1 MMDEEKKED
10 KEIEQDGDSIR
21 QTLKQGMYY
30 IIIAVISLISVVFL
44 PMVGTTL
51 GLGWKL
57 PDTTAGWVVWGV
69 SRAIVATIN
78 VLLFHSFMEQ
88 AKLNIK
94 DNERYKE
101 ARDILVKVKKKEHKP
116 KSPAQWNAAQ
126 YGKKGTTI
134 FLSSAMSVVAI
145 GQAVLSYEW
154 ATALAYLFTLGMGII
169 FGIMQMK
176 KAETYWTTEY
186 YEYALMKKRMEEE
199 QQIAEQSEQ
208 TQKTEE
214 NAVAT
219 TEEQIP
225 VCVIEQINKEEQ
237 EECSQSETKNLET

>member
-10 KEIEQDGDSIR
+10 DQIEQRDSVK
-21 QTLKQGMYY
+21 QSLKQGMYY
-30 IIIAVISLISVVFL
+30 IIIAVISFISVVFL
-44 PMVGTTL
+44 PMLGSTL

-57 PDTTAGWVVWGV
+57 PDTTAGWVVWGA

-94 DNERYKE
+94 DDEHYKE

-126 YGKKGTTI
+126 YGKKGVSI
-134 FLSSAMSVVAI
+134 FLASAMSVVAI

-214 NAVAT
+214 NAVT
-219 TEEQIP
+219 
-225 VCVIEQINKEEQ
+225 EQINKEEQ

>member
-1 MMDEEKKED
+1 MDEEKKEETD
-10 KEIEQDGDSIR
+10 VVEERSSVRDS
-21 QTLKQGMYY
+21 LKQGMYY
-30 IIIAVISLISVVFL
+30 IIIAVISFISVVFL
-44 PMVGTTL
+44 PMLGSTL

-57 PDTTAGWVVWGV
+57 PNTTAGWVVWGA

-94 DNERYKE
+94 DDEHYKE

-126 YGKKGTTI
+126 YGKKGVSL
-134 FLSSAMSVVAI
+134 FLASAMSVVAI

-154 ATALAYLFTLGMGII
+154 TTALAYLFTLSMGII

-176 KAETYWTTEY
+176 KAESYWTTEY

-208 TQKTEE
+208 TDKTEE
-214 NAVAT
+214 NAVTAP
-219 TEEQIP
+219 EEEVP
-225 VCVIEQINKEEQ
+225 VCVTEQIIKEEQ

>member
-1 MMDEEKKED
+1 MDEEKKED
-10 KEIEQDGDSIR
+10 DQIEQRDSVK
-21 QTLKQGMYY
+21 QSLKQGMYY
-30 IIIAVISLISVVFL
+30 IIIAVISFISVVFL
-44 PMVGTTL
+44 PMLGSTL

-57 PDTTAGWVVWGV
+57 PDTTAGWVVWGA

-94 DNERYKE
+94 DNEHYKE
-101 ARDILVKVKKKEHKP
+101 AQDILVKVKKKEHKP

-126 YGKKGTTI
+126 YGKKGVSI
-134 FLSSAMSVVAI
+134 FLASAMSVVAI
-145 GQAVLSYEW
+145 GQAVLSYDW
-154 ATALAYLFTLGMGII
+154 PTALAYLFTLGMGII

-176 KAETYWTTEY
+176 KAENYWTTEY

-208 TQKTEE
+208 TETQ
-214 NAVAT
+214 
-219 TEEQIP
+219 EQIP
-225 VCVIEQINKEEQ
+225 VCVTEQINKEEQ

>member
-1 MMDEEKKED
+1 MDEEKKED
-10 KEIEQDGDSIR
+10 GRIEQEESSVK
-21 QTLKQGMYY
+21 QSLKQGMYY
-30 IIIAVISLISVVFL
+30 IIIAVISFISVVFL
-44 PMVGTTL
+44 PMLGSTL

-57 PDTTAGWVVWGV
+57 PDTTAGWVVWGA

-94 DNERYKE
+94 DNEHYKE
-101 ARDILVKVKKKEHKP
+101 AQDILVKVKKKEHKP

-126 YGKKGTTI
+126 YGKKGVSL
-134 FLSSAMSVVAI
+134 FLASAMSVVAI

-154 ATALAYLFTLGMGII
+154 TTALAYLFTLSMGII

-208 TQKTEE
+208 TDKTEE
-214 NAVAT
+214 NAVT
-219 TEEQIP
+219 ITEEQIP

>member
-1 MMDEEKKED
+1 MDEEKKED
-10 KEIEQDGDSIR
+10 VDVVEERSSVRDS
-21 QTLKQGMYY
+21 LKQGMYY
-30 IIIAVISLISVVFL
+30 IIIAVISFISVVFL
-44 PMVGTTL
+44 PMLGSTL
-51 GLGWKL
+51 GLGWKI
-57 PDTTAGWVVWGV
+57 PDTTAGWVVWGA

-94 DNERYKE
+94 DDEHYKE

-126 YGKKGTTI
+126 YGKKGVSL
-134 FLSSAMSVVAI
+134 FLASAMSVVAI

-154 ATALAYLFTLGMGII
+154 TTALAYLFTLSMGII

-176 KAETYWTTEY
+176 KAESYWTTEY

-208 TQKTEE
+208 TEKTEE
-214 NAVAT
+214 NAV
-219 TEEQIP
+219 TEQT
-225 VCVIEQINKEEQ
+225 NKEEQ
-237 EECSQSETKNLET
+237 VECSQSETKNLET

>member
-1 MMDEEKKED
+1 MDEEKKED
-10 KEIEQDGDSIR
+10 GRIEQEESSVK
-21 QTLKQGMYY
+21 QSLKQGMYY
-30 IIIAVISLISVVFL
+30 IIIAVISFISVVFL
-44 PMVGTTL
+44 PMLGSTL

-57 PDTTAGWVVWGV
+57 PDTTAGWVVWGA

-94 DNERYKE
+94 DNEHYKE

-126 YGKKGTTI
+126 YGKKGVSL
-134 FLSSAMSVVAI
+134 FLASAMSVVAI

-154 ATALAYLFTLGMGII
+154 PTALAYLFTLGMGII

-214 NAVAT
+214 NAVTT

-225 VCVIEQINKEEQ
+225 VCVIERINKEEQ

>member
-1 MMDEEKKED
+1 MDEEKKED
-10 KEIEQDGDSIR
+10 KKIEEEDDSIR

-94 DNERYKE
+94 DNEHYKE
-101 ARDILVKVKKKEHKP
+101 AREILVKVKKKEHKP

-186 YEYALMKKRMEEE
+186 YEYALMRKRMEEE

-214 NAVAT
+214 NAV
-219 TEEQIP
+219 
-225 VCVIEQINKEEQ
+225 IEQINKEEQ

>member
-1 MMDEEKKED
+1 MDEEKKED
-10 KEIEQDGDSIR
+10 KQIEQEDDSIR

-30 IIIAVISLISVVFL
+30 IIIAVISFISVVFL
-44 PMVGTTL
+44 PMLGATL
-51 GLGWKL
+51 GLEWKL
-57 PDTTAGWVVWGV
+57 PDTTAGWVVWGA

-94 DNERYKE
+94 DNEHYKE

-145 GQAVLSYEW
+145 GQAVLSYDW

-186 YEYALMKKRMEEE
+186 YEYALMRKRMEEE

-214 NAVAT
+214 NAVTT

>member
-1 MMDEEKKED
+1 MDEEKKED
-10 KEIEQDGDSIR
+10 GRIEQEESSVK
-21 QTLKQGMYY
+21 QSLKQGMYY
-30 IIIAVISLISVVFL
+30 IIIAVISFISVVFL
-44 PMVGTTL
+44 PMIGTTL

-94 DNERYKE
+94 DNEHYKE

-214 NAVAT
+214 NAVT
-219 TEEQIP
+219 
-225 VCVIEQINKEEQ
+225 EQINKEEQ
-237 EECSQSETKNLET
+237 EECSQSETNNLET

>member
-1 MMDEEKKED
+1 MDEEKKED
-10 KEIEQDGDSIR
+10 GQIEQDKDSVK
-21 QTLKQGMYY
+21 QSLKQGMYY
-30 IIIAVISLISVVFL
+30 IIIAVISFISVVFL
-44 PMVGTTL
+44 PMLGSTL

-57 PDTTAGWVVWGV
+57 PDTTAGWVVWGA

-94 DNERYKE
+94 DDEHYKE

-126 YGKKGTTI
+126 YGKKGVSI
-134 FLSSAMSVVAI
+134 FLASAMSVVAI

-208 TQKTEE
+208 TQETEE
-214 NAVAT
+214 NAV
-219 TEEQIP
+219 TETP

>member
-1 MMDEEKKED
+1 MDEEKKED
-10 KEIEQDGDSIR
+10 KQIEQDGDSIR

-94 DNERYKE
+94 DNEHYKE
-101 ARDILVKVKKKEHKP
+101 AREILVKVKKKEHKP

-186 YEYALMKKRMEEE
+186 YEYALMRKRMEEE

-214 NAVAT
+214 NAVTT

-225 VCVIEQINKEEQ
+225 VCVTEQINKEEQ

>member
-1 MMDEEKKED
+1 MDEEKKED
-10 KEIEQDGDSIR
+10 DQIEQNRDSVK
-21 QTLKQGMYY
+21 QSLKQGMYY
-30 IIIAVISLISVVFL
+30 IIIAVISFISVVFL
-44 PMVGTTL
+44 PMLGSTL
-51 GLGWKL
+51 GLGWKI
-57 PDTTAGWVVWGV
+57 PDTTAGWVVWGA

-94 DNERYKE
+94 DNEHYKE
-101 ARDILVKVKKKEHKP
+101 AQDILVKVKKKEHKP

-126 YGKKGTTI
+126 YGKKGVSL
-134 FLSSAMSVVAI
+134 FLASAMSVVAI

-214 NAVAT
+214 NAV
-219 TEEQIP
+219 TETP

>member
-1 MMDEEKKED
+1 MDEEKKED
-10 KEIEQDGDSIR
+10 KQIEQDGDSIR

-57 PDTTAGWVVWGV
+57 PDTTAGWVVWGA

-94 DNERYKE
+94 DDEHYKE

-126 YGKKGTTI
+126 YGKKGVSL
-134 FLSSAMSVVAI
+134 FLASAMSVVAI

-154 ATALAYLFTLGMGII
+154 TTALAYLFTLSMGII

-176 KAETYWTTEY
+176 KAESYWTTEY

-208 TQKTEE
+208 TDKTEE
-214 NAVAT
+214 NAVT
-219 TEEQIP
+219 
-225 VCVIEQINKEEQ
+225 EQINKEEQ

>member
-1 MMDEEKKED
+1 MDEEKKED
-10 KEIEQDGDSIR
+10 KQIEQEDDSIR

-94 DNERYKE
+94 DNEHYKE
-101 ARDILVKVKKKEHKP
+101 ARDILVKVKKKERKP

-186 YEYALMKKRMEEE
+186 YEYALMRKRMEEE

-214 NAVAT
+214 NAVT
-219 TEEQIP
+219 
-225 VCVIEQINKEEQ
+225 EQINKEEQ
-237 EECSQSETKNLET
+237 EECSQSETNNLET

>member
-1 MMDEEKKED
+1 MDEEKKED
-10 KEIEQDGDSIR
+10 EQIEQNRDSVK
-21 QTLKQGMYY
+21 QSLKQGMYY
-30 IIIAVISLISVVFL
+30 IIIAVISFISVVFL
-44 PMVGTTL
+44 PMLGSTL

-57 PDTTAGWVVWGV
+57 PDTTAGWVVWGA

-94 DNERYKE
+94 DNEHYKE

-145 GQAVLSYEW
+145 GQAVLSYDW

-208 TQKTEE
+208 TQITGE
-214 NAVAT
+214 NAVTT

-225 VCVIEQINKEEQ
+225 MCVIEQINKEEQ

>member
-1 MMDEEKKED
+1 MDEEKKED
-10 KEIEQDGDSIR
+10 GRIEQEESSVK
-21 QTLKQGMYY
+21 QSLKQGMYY
-30 IIIAVISLISVVFL
+30 IIIAVISFISVVFL
-44 PMVGTTL
+44 PMLGSTL

-57 PDTTAGWVVWGV
+57 PDTTAGWVVWGA

-94 DNERYKE
+94 DDEHYKE

-126 YGKKGTTI
+126 YGKKGVSI
-134 FLSSAMSVVAI
+134 FLASAMSVVAI

-208 TQKTEE
+208 TKETEE
-214 NAVAT
+214 NAVT
-219 TEEQIP
+219 
-225 VCVIEQINKEEQ
+225 EQINKEEQ

>member
-1 MMDEEKKED
+1 MDEEKKED
-10 KEIEQDGDSIR
+10 VDVVEERSSVRDSV
-21 QTLKQGMYY
+21 KQGMYY

-44 PMVGTTL
+44 PMLGSTL
-51 GLGWKL
+51 GLGWKI
-57 PDTTAGWVVWGV
+57 PDTTAGWVVWGA

-94 DNERYKE
+94 DDEHYKE

-126 YGKKGTTI
+126 YGKQGVST
-134 FLSSAMSVVAI
+134 FLASAMSVLAI
-145 GQAVLSYEW
+145 GQDVLSYQW
-154 ATALAYLFTLGMGII
+154 STALPSIHTLGMGII

-176 KAETYWTTEY
+176 KAENYWTTEY

-208 TQKTEE
+208 TDKTEE
-214 NAVAT
+214 NAVT
-219 TEEQIP
+219 
-225 VCVIEQINKEEQ
+225 EQINKEEQ
-237 EECSQSETKNLET
+237 VECSQSETKNLET

>member
-1 MMDEEKKED
+1 MDEEKKEEAD
-10 KEIEQDGDSIR
+10 VVEERSSVRDS
-21 QTLKQGMYY
+21 LKQGMYY
-30 IIIAVISLISVVFL
+30 IIIAVISFISVVFL
-44 PMVGTTL
+44 PMLGSTL

-57 PDTTAGWVVWGV
+57 PDTTAGWVVWGA

-94 DNERYKE
+94 DDEHYKE

-126 YGKKGTTI
+126 YGKKGVSL
-134 FLSSAMSVVAI
+134 FLASAMSVVAI

-154 ATALAYLFTLGMGII
+154 TTALAYLFTLSMGII

-176 KAETYWTTEY
+176 KAESYWTTEY

-208 TQKTEE
+208 TDKTEE
-214 NAVAT
+214 NAVTAP
-219 TEEQIP
+219 EEEVP
-225 VCVIEQINKEEQ
+225 VCVTEQINKEEQ

>member
-1 MMDEEKKED
+1 MDEEKKED
-10 KEIEQDGDSIR
+10 GRIEQEESSVK
-21 QTLKQGMYY
+21 QSLKQGMYY
-30 IIIAVISLISVVFL
+30 IIIAVISFISVVFL
-44 PMVGTTL
+44 PMLGSTL

-57 PDTTAGWVVWGV
+57 PDTTAGWVVWGA

-94 DNERYKE
+94 DNEHYKE
-101 ARDILVKVKKKEHKP
+101 AQDILVKVKKKEHKP

-126 YGKKGTTI
+126 YGKKGVSI
-134 FLSSAMSVVAI
+134 FLASAMSVVAI
-145 GQAVLSYEW
+145 GQAVLSYDW

-176 KAETYWTTEY
+176 KAENYWTTEY

-214 NAVAT
+214 NAVT
-219 TEEQIP
+219 TT

>member
-1 MMDEEKKED
+1 MDEEKKED
-10 KEIEQDGDSIR
+10 KQIEQEDDSIR

-44 PMVGTTL
+44 PMIGTTL

-94 DNERYKE
+94 DNEHYKE

-186 YEYALMKKRMEEE
+186 YEYALMRKRMEEE

-214 NAVAT
+214 NAVTT

>member
-1 MMDEEKKED
+1 MDEEKKED
-10 KEIEQDGDSIR
+10 VDVVEERSSVRDS
-21 QTLKQGMYY
+21 LKQGMYY
-30 IIIAVISLISVVFL
+30 IIIAVISFISVVFL
-44 PMVGTTL
+44 PMLGSTL

-57 PDTTAGWVVWGV
+57 PDTTAGWVVWGA

-94 DNERYKE
+94 DDEHYKE

-126 YGKKGTTI
+126 YGKKGVSL
-134 FLSSAMSVVAI
+134 FLASAMSVVAI

-154 ATALAYLFTLGMGII
+154 TTALAYLFTLSMGII

-176 KAETYWTTEY
+176 KAESYWTTEY

-208 TQKTEE
+208 TDKTEE
-214 NAVAT
+214 NAVTAP
-219 TEEQIP
+219 EEEVP
-225 VCVIEQINKEEQ
+225 VCVTEQINKEEQ
-237 EECSQSETKNLET
+237 VECSQSETKNLET

>member
-1 MMDEEKKED
+1 MDEEKKED
-10 KEIEQDGDSIR
+10 DQIEQNRDSVKDS
-21 QTLKQGMYY
+21 LKQGMYY
-30 IIIAVISLISVVFL
+30 IIIAVISFISVVFL
-44 PMVGTTL
+44 PMLGSTL
-51 GLGWKL
+51 GLGWKI
-57 PDTTAGWVVWGV
+57 PDTTAGWVVWGA

-94 DNERYKE
+94 DDEHYKE

-126 YGKKGTTI
+126 YGKKGVSI
-134 FLSSAMSVVAI
+134 FLASAMSVVAI

-186 YEYALMKKRMEEE
+186 YEYALMKKHMEEE

-208 TQKTEE
+208 TNKTEE
-214 NAVAT
+214 NT
-219 TEEQIP
+219 
-225 VCVIEQINKEEQ
+225 VIEQINKEEQ

>member
-1 MMDEEKKED
+1 MDEEKKED
-10 KEIEQDGDSIR
+10 GQIEQDRDSVK
-21 QTLKQGMYY
+21 QSLKQGMYY
-30 IIIAVISLISVVFL
+30 IIIAVISFISVVFL
-44 PMVGTTL
+44 PMLGSTL

-57 PDTTAGWVVWGV
+57 PDTTAGWVVWGA

-94 DNERYKE
+94 DDEHYKE

-126 YGKKGTTI
+126 YGKKGVSI
-134 FLSSAMSVVAI
+134 FLASAMSVVAI

-208 TQKTEE
+208 TNKTEE
-214 NAVAT
+214 NAVT
-219 TEEQIP
+219 
-225 VCVIEQINKEEQ
+225 EQINKEEQ

>member
-1 MMDEEKKED
+1 MDEEKKED
-10 KEIEQDGDSIR
+10 DQIEQRDSVK
-21 QTLKQGMYY
+21 QSLKQGMYY
-30 IIIAVISLISVVFL
+30 IIIAVISFISVVFL
-44 PMVGTTL
+44 PMLGSTL

-57 PDTTAGWVVWGV
+57 PDTTAGWVVWGA

-94 DNERYKE
+94 DDEHYKE

-126 YGKKGTTI
+126 YGKKGVSI
-134 FLSSAMSVVAI
+134 FLASAMSVVAI

-208 TQKTEE
+208 TQETEE
-214 NAVAT
+214 NAVT
-219 TEEQIP
+219 
-225 VCVIEQINKEEQ
+225 EQINKEEQ

>member
-1 MMDEEKKED
+1 MDEEKKE
-10 KEIEQDGDSIR
+10 EGQIEQEESSVK
-21 QTLKQGMYY
+21 QSLKQGMYY
-30 IIIAVISLISVVFL
+30 IIIAVISFISVVFL
-44 PMVGTTL
+44 PMLGSTL
-51 GLGWKL
+51 GLGWNL
-57 PDTTAGWVVWGV
+57 PDTTAGWVVWGM

-94 DNERYKE
+94 DDEHYKE

-126 YGKKGTTI
+126 YGKKGVSI
-134 FLSSAMSVVAI
+134 FLASAMSVVAI
-145 GQAVLSYEW
+145 GQAVLSYDW
-154 ATALAYLFTLGMGII
+154 ATALAYLFTLSMGII

-208 TQKTEE
+208 TDKTEE
-214 NAVAT
+214 NAVT
-219 TEEQIP
+219 
-225 VCVIEQINKEEQ
+225 EQINKEEQ

>member
-1 MMDEEKKED
+1 MDEEKKED
-10 KEIEQDGDSIR
+10 DQIEQRDSVK
-21 QTLKQGMYY
+21 QSLKQGMYY
-30 IIIAVISLISVVFL
+30 IIIAVISFISVVFL
-44 PMVGTTL
+44 PMLGSTL

-57 PDTTAGWVVWGV
+57 PDTTAGWVVWGA

-94 DNERYKE
+94 DDEHYKE

-126 YGKKGTTI
+126 YGKKGVSI
-134 FLSSAMSVVAI
+134 FLASAMSVVAI

-208 TQKTEE
+208 TEETEE
-214 NAVAT
+214 NAVT
-219 TEEQIP
+219 
-225 VCVIEQINKEEQ
+225 EQINKEEQ

>member
-1 MMDEEKKED
+1 MDEEKKED
-10 KEIEQDGDSIR
+10 KQIEQDGDSIR

-57 PDTTAGWVVWGV
+57 PDTTAGWVVWGA

-94 DNERYKE
+94 DNEHYKE
-101 ARDILVKVKKKEHKP
+101 AQDILVKVKKKEHKP

-126 YGKKGTTI
+126 YGKKGVSL
-134 FLSSAMSVVAI
+134 FLASAMSVVAI

-154 ATALAYLFTLGMGII
+154 TTALAYLFTLSMGII

-176 KAETYWTTEY
+176 KAESYWTTEY

-208 TQKTEE
+208 TDKTEE
-214 NAVAT
+214 NAVT
-219 TEEQIP
+219 
-225 VCVIEQINKEEQ
+225 EQINKEEQ

>member
-1 MMDEEKKED
+1 MDEEKKED

-94 DNERYKE
+94 DNEHYKE

-214 NAVAT
+214 NAVTT

>member
-1 MMDEEKKED
+1 MDEEKKED
-10 KEIEQDGDSIR
+10 GQIEQDRDSVK
-21 QTLKQGMYY
+21 QSLKQGMYY
-30 IIIAVISLISVVFL
+30 IIIAVISFISVVFL
-44 PMVGTTL
+44 PMLGSTL
-51 GLGWKL
+51 GLGWKI
-57 PDTTAGWVVWGV
+57 PNTTAGWVVWGA

-94 DNERYKE
+94 DDEHYKE

-126 YGKKGTTI
+126 YGKKGVSL
-134 FLSSAMSVVAI
+134 FLASAMSVVAI

-214 NAVAT
+214 NAVT
-219 TEEQIP
+219 
-225 VCVIEQINKEEQ
+225 EQINKEEQ

>member
-1 MMDEEKKED
+1 MDEEKKED
-10 KEIEQDGDSIR
+10 GRIEQEESSVR
-21 QTLKQGMYY
+21 QSLKQGMYY
-30 IIIAVISLISVVFL
+30 IIIAVISFISVVFL
-44 PMVGTTL
+44 PMLGSTL

-57 PDTTAGWVVWGV
+57 PDTTAGWVVWGI

-101 ARDILVKVKKKEHKP
+101 AREILVKVKRKERKP

-126 YGKKGTTI
+126 YGKKGVTI
-134 FLSSAMSVVAI
+134 FLASAMSVVAI
-145 GQAVLSYEW
+145 GQAVLSYDW

-176 KAETYWTTEY
+176 KAESYWTTEY
-186 YEYALMKKRMEEE
+186 YEYALMKKSMEEE

-214 NAVAT
+214 NAVT
-219 TEEQIP
+219 TP

>member
-1 MMDEEKKED
+1 MDEEKKED
-10 KEIEQDGDSIR
+10 KQIDQDGDSIR

-94 DNERYKE
+94 DNEHYKE
-101 ARDILVKVKKKEHKP
+101 AQDILVKVKKKEHKP

-214 NAVAT
+214 NAVT
-219 TEEQIP
+219 TAEEQIP

-237 EECSQSETKNLET
+237 EECSQSETNNLET

>member
-1 MMDEEKKED
+1 MDEEKKED
-10 KEIEQDGDSIR
+10 GRIEQEESSVR
-21 QTLKQGMYY
+21 QSLKQGMYY

-44 PMVGTTL
+44 PMVGSTI

-57 PDTTAGWVVWGV
+57 PDTTAGWVVWGA

-94 DNERYKE
+94 DNEHYKE
-101 ARDILVKVKKKEHKP
+101 AQDILVKVKRKEHKP

-126 YGKKGTTI
+126 YGKKGVSI
-134 FLSSAMSVVAI
+134 FLASAMSVVAI
-145 GQAVLSYEW
+145 GQAVLSYDW

-176 KAETYWTTEY
+176 KAESYWTTEY
-186 YEYALMKKRMEEE
+186 YEYALMKKSMEEE

-208 TQKTEE
+208 TQITEE
-214 NAVAT
+214 NAVT
-219 TEEQIP
+219 EQI
-225 VCVIEQINKEEQ
+225 IKEEQ

>member
-1 MMDEEKKED
+1 MDEEKKED
-10 KEIEQDGDSIR
+10 GQIEQERDSVK
-21 QTLKQGMYY
+21 QSLKQGMYY
-30 IIIAVISLISVVFL
+30 IIIAVISFISVVFL
-44 PMVGTTL
+44 PMLGSTL
-51 GLGWKL
+51 GLGWKI
-57 PDTTAGWVVWGV
+57 PDTTAGWVVWGA

-94 DNERYKE
+94 DDEHYKE

-126 YGKKGTTI
+126 YGKKGVSL
-134 FLSSAMSVVAI
+134 FLASAMSVVAI

-214 NAVAT
+214 NAVTAP
-219 TEEQIP
+219 EEEVP

>member
-1 MMDEEKKED
+1 MDEEKKED
-10 KEIEQDGDSIR
+10 KQIDQDSDSIR

-94 DNERYKE
+94 DNEHYKE
-101 ARDILVKVKKKEHKP
+101 AREILVKVKKKEHKP

-186 YEYALMKKRMEEE
+186 YEYALMRKRMEEE

-214 NAVAT
+214 NAVTT

-237 EECSQSETKNLET
+237 EECSQSETKNIET

>member
-1 MMDEEKKED
+1 MDEEKKEEAD
-10 KEIEQDGDSIR
+10 VVEERSSVRDS
-21 QTLKQGMYY
+21 LKQGMYY
-30 IIIAVISLISVVFL
+30 IIIAVISFISVVFL
-44 PMVGTTL
+44 PMLGSTL

-57 PDTTAGWVVWGV
+57 PDTTAGWVVWGA

-94 DNERYKE
+94 DDEHYKE

-126 YGKKGTTI
+126 YGKKGVSL
-134 FLSSAMSVVAI
+134 FLASAMSVVAI

-154 ATALAYLFTLGMGII
+154 TTALAYLFTLSMGII

-176 KAETYWTTEY
+176 KAESYWTTEY

-208 TQKTEE
+208 TDKTEE
-214 NAVAT
+214 NAVTAP
-219 TEEQIP
+219 EEEVP
-225 VCVIEQINKEEQ
+225 VCVTEQINKEEQ
-237 EECSQSETKNLET
+237 EECSQLETKNLET